1 MNIGYACINLSL
13 GKKIT
18 TNRTMVK
25 KTFTA
30 KGLDY
35 VSDLVLLNVTDLEK
49 VIDWNYQ
56 NGVHLYRMSSEMF
69 PWATEYEFTQLKDWK
84 EISIILKRCGDK
96 AFQYNQRLTFH
107 PGPFN
112 VLVSPKE
119 SVVENTIKD
128 LEVHGRIMD
137 AMGLSKTHYNVINIH
152 CNGVYGD
159 KKSAMDRFIKNFQRL
174 SESVKTRLTLEN
186 DDKASMYSVRDLMYI
201 HENTGIP
208 IVFDYHHHQFCT
220 GDLSESDALKLAA
233 KSWPEGITQLTHYSE
248 SKALHENNIKLKPQA
263 HSDYINTL
271 PNTYGVDI
279 DIEIEAKAKDLAI
292 LNFI

>member
-35 VSDLVLLNVTDLEK
+35 VSDLVLQNVTDLEK
-49 VIDWNYQ
+49 IIDWNQ
-56 NGVHLYRMSSEMF
+56 SNGIKLYRMSSEMF

-84 EISIILKRCGDK
+84 EISIILKKCGDK

-137 AMGLSKTHYNVINIH
+137 AMGLSKTPYNVINIH

-159 KKSAMDRFIKNFQRL
+159 KISAMDRFIKNFKRL

-186 DDKASMYSVRDLMYI
+186 DDKASMYSVKDLMYI
-201 HENTGIP
+201 HEKTGIP

-220 GDLSESDALKLAA
+220 GDLSENDALKLA
-233 KSWPEGITQLTHYSE
+233 STTWPKGITQLTHYSE
-248 SKALHENNIKLKPQA
+248 SKALHENNSKLKPQA